1 MKSQNKNNKLAFNT
15 TAVMELN
22 NNQMNNIN
30 GGIVGSTI
38 VGGGDTCTGC
48 VCLPVLTKMTIIKGR

>member
-1 MKSQNKNNKLAFNT
+1 MKSQNKNNRLAFNKA
-15 TAVMELN
+15 AVTELN
-22 NNQMNNIN
+22 SNQMNSIN

-48 VCLPVLTKMTIIKGR
+48 VCLPVLTIMKR